1 MRVLLA
7 TPPNRAPL
15 RSEAPVLLRQTTQM
29 PPLGLV
35 RLASALR
42 RGGHEVRLLDLA
54 ARDGDDADALRVAD
68 EFRPALVGVG
78 STTAQIVDACR
89 LLGAVK
95 ARDARIAT
103 VLGGPHV
110 KFFAEASARY
120 DGVDI
125 VLAGEADHA
134 IVALANALSRGED
147 AATVPGVFTARDGE
161 VRRGP
166 EPEVIL
172 DLEALGP
179 VERDWLGDFVYRDPA
194 MPGRLA
200 TTEMVR
206 GCPYDCSFCSTPR
219 GVIRMRSATHMADEM
234 ESIAKRRE
242 ADSVYFVD
250 DTWNVNPR
258 KCVEFCEELARR
270 PKRPAWMA
278 RLRINTMK
286 PELVAAMRAAGCVRV
301 QLGVE
306 AGSDE
311 GMVSLRKRLKVE
323 QVRAAFRLARE
334 HGIDTMGYFM
344 LGLPSDRTVDD
355 VRGTVEFARSLRPT
369 YVLFNVFTPYPHTEL
384 YDDGVRRG
392 IVDAKPWDEFV
403 RRPTAEFSPQPWTE
417 HLAASTLYAEMAR
430 AYRRFYLRP
439 RRIVAQLLR
448 PATWGKAAQAAYGL
462 LRA

>member
-15 RSEAPVLLRQTTQM
+15 RSEAPKLLRQTTQM
-29 PPLGLV
+29 PPLGLI

-42 RGGHEVRLLDLA
+42 KGGHEVRVLDLA
-54 ARDGDDADALRVAD
+54 ARDGDDADALRLVA
-68 EFRPALVGVG
+68 EFRPAMVGVG

-89 LLGAVK
+89 LLGAIK
-95 ARDARIAT
+95 SRDASVT
-103 VLGGPHV
+103 SVLGGPHV

-120 DGVDI
+120 DGVDV
-125 VLAGEADHA
+125 VLAGEADHS
-134 IVALANALSRGED
+134 IVALADALAHGGD
-147 AATVPGVFTARDGE
+147 AAGVPGVFMMRGDD
-161 VRRGP
+161 VVRGP
-166 EPEVIL
+166 APETIL
-172 DLEALGP
+172 DLDSLGG
-179 VERDWLGDFVYRDPA
+179 VERDWLGDFAYRDPA

-219 GVIRMRSATHMADEM
+219 GVIRMRSATNMADEM
-234 ESIAKRRE
+234 ESIATRRE

-270 PKRPAWMA
+270 PKRVPWMA

-286 PELVAAMRAAGCVRV
+286 PDLVAAMRAAGCVRV

-306 AGSDE
+306 AGNDE
-311 GMVSLRKRLKVE
+311 GMVSLRKRLKVD

-344 LGLPSDRTVDD
+344 IGLPSDRTVED
-355 VRGTVEFARSLRPT
+355 VRGTVDFARSLRPT

-403 RRPTAEFSPQPWTE
+403 RRPTTQFSPPPWTE

-430 AYRRFYLRP
+430 AYRQFYLRP

-448 PATWGKAAQAAYGL
+448 PATWGRAAQAAYGF